1 MPEPTAL
8 EPMDP
13 TEYPGWDEMIARH
26 PDATV
31 FHTAAWAKVLSDT
44 YRYRPVYFASM
55 EGMRLSA
62 LLPFMEIRSILTG
75 VRGVSLPFTDECP
88 PILPPGKDL
97 EEALRPVIELARAGG
112 WKTLEVR
119 GTARGGWRLPAAVE
133 YFSHTLDLTEG
144 EEALSAR
151 YSQNL
156 RRNLRKA
163 EKEGVAVEAD
173 ASPRAIREF
182 YRLNC
187 LTRREHGLPP
197 QPFRFFELLREHVL
211 EKGFGTL
218 LLARHK
224 GEVVSGD
231 MFLHFGG
238 KAIYKYGA
246 SDPSALHLRAS
257 HVTFREGIRKMC
269 EIGCYTLSF
278 GRTDIEHEGLRRF
291 KVSWGANETR
301 LQYARFDMKTSNW
314 LSRRNAPSSP
324 WEGIFSRMPLPLL
337 RLVGNIAYRHVG

>member
-1 MPEPTAL
+1 MTEPTAL
-8 EPMDP
+8 EPTDP
-13 TEYPGWDEMIARH
+13 TGYPGWDEMIARH

-31 FHTAAWAKVLSDT
+31 FHTAAWAKVLSGS
-44 YRYRPVYFASM
+44 YRYRPVYFASV

-62 LLPFMEIRSILTG
+62 LLPFMEIRSFLTG
-75 VRGVSLPFTDECP
+75 VRGVSLPFTDECA
-88 PILPPGKDL
+88 PILPNGTDFEK
-97 EEALRPVIELARAGG
+97 ALRPVIDMAKAGG

-119 GTARGGWRLPAAVE
+119 GTARGGWRVPAAVE
-133 YFSHTLDLTEG
+133 YLTHTLDLAEG
-144 EEALSAR
+144 EEALSAA

-163 EKEGVAVEAD
+163 EKEGVAVEAG
-173 ASPRAIREF
+173 ASPRAVQEF

-231 MFLHFGG
+231 VFLHCAG

-246 SDPSALHLRAS
+246 SDPSALHLRAN
-257 HVTFREGIRKMC
+257 HLVFREGIRTMIEK
-269 EIGCYTLSF
+269 GCRTLSF

-291 KVSWGANETR
+291 KIGWGAKETR
-301 LQYARFDMKTSNW
+301 LQYARFDMKTGDW
-314 LSRRNAPSSP
+314 LFRRNTSSSP
-324 WEGIFSRMPLPLL
+324 WEGIFSRMPLPML